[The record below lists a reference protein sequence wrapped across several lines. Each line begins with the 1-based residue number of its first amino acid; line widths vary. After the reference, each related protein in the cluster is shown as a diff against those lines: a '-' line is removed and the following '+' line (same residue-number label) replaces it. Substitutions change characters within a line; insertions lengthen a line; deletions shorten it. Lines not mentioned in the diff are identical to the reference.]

1 MNEYELIN
9 TINSLYSQL
18 KQLQTIQTSSNQ
30 EEIGSQINKL
40 NIDIATYLN
49 ELEKFSN
56 DISLSTINVEF
67 G

>member
-9 TINSLYSQL
+9 TINSLYSQR

-30 EEIGSQINKL
+30 EEIGSQIDKL